1 MSVCYIVTYLLENPA
16 WVDDHGKLSV
26 WVSRWDWVIIRFYEW
41 VSNLWWTA
49 YRLPWNRR
57 CTQTDEAWK
66 VTNSPKPLKQGR
78 RLGDGDRVK
87 ERDTEIRAYHSFWTI
102 FLIPAQIL
110 QKPYRRH
117 HIGVLFVESFAPIE
131 GGWKQI
137 RKVPRW
143 ASSHCS
149 HVVDWAMDLMQWNA
163 MGYVYPRPR
172 PHRSKFRRRIWTS
185 VLDILLDF
193 LRRDLETGDRK
204 F

>member
-1 MSVCYIVTYLLENPA
+1 MSVCYLVTYLHENPA
-16 WVDDHGKLSV
+16 WVDDHEKLSV
-26 WVSRWDWVIIRFYEW
+26 WVSRWDWVMLRFHEW
-41 VSNLWWTA
+41 VSKLWWTA

-57 CTQTDEAWK
+57 CTQTHEAWK

-87 ERDTEIRAYHSFWTI
+87 ERDTKIQAHHSFWPI
-102 FLIPAQIL
+102 FLIPCSDSSEAISTPHISVSSSLNPL
-110 QKPYRRH
+110 Q
-117 HIGVLFVESFAPIE
+117 PIE

-149 HVVDWAMDLMQWNA
+149 HVVMHWIEPWTWCN
-163 MGYVYPRPR
+163 VYPRPR